1 MGPLLAGFLSFLAL
15 LSPILMAALPKFGLF
30 GLRKNQLLCG
40 VECDGILVSLSF
52 KLFVLLIGTWA
63 VFYRNPRSTLPRI
76 HIYRSLVCLL
86 ILVFLVS
93 IFDNFLKQF
102 FEHFFS
108 VFRSVFGSF
117 TQVTCSTKQIE
128 STTKDWFNSRRI
140 WSTLCFLST
149 IRPFCFSKFGT
160 KVRNFTSKSSDH
172 QMENQKDLLLAKC
185 QCKEPQ
191 LGFWTNITRNFPFII
206 HFWTD

>member
-1 MGPLLAGFLSFLAL
+1 MDYTDGQNGTVPQELEKWRLETERGFGFRFRRHMGPLLAGFLSFLAL

-93 IFDNFLKQF
+93 IFDNFFK
-102 FEHFFS
+102 
-108 VFRSVFGSF
+108 
-117 TQVTCSTKQIE
+117 
-128 STTKDWFNSRRI
+128 
-140 WSTLCFLST
+140 T
-149 IRPFCFSKFGT
+149 IF
-160 KVRNFTSKSSDH
+160 
-172 QMENQKDLLLAKC
+172 
-185 QCKEPQ
+185 
-191 LGFWTNITRNFPFII
+191 
-206 HFWTD
+206 